1 MNDKNRVK
9 AGALNKLKNYVECEI
24 RRLRDGGLSLEHFEY
39 SPTSDY
45 YTEEEAFEI
54 SSIAKRLKY
63 LKGIEEYCNIN
74 DIKI

>member
-39 SPTSDY
+39 SLHL
-45 YTEEEAFEI
+45 I
-54 SSIAKRLKY
+54 IIQKKKLLKFP
-63 LKGIEEYCNIN
+63 LLQNV
-74 DIKI
+74 